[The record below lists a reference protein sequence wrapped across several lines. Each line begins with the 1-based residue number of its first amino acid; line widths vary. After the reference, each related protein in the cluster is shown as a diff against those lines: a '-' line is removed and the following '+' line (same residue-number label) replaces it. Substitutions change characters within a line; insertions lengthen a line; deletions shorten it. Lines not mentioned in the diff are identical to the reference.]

1 MIKNAILFFWLI
13 FAPQFLFPQKAVS
26 FMISTIWED
35 APNHFI
41 NFKGNLV
48 ENSEDFEKYTGQIM
62 IKYGAVQI
70 VKNKTQ
76 NVTSFFVEWNYDENN
91 KAYLHE
97 EVQNCVKQFE
107 KIAVQHQ
114 LQVVAFG
121 KEESYSF
128 TAIEKKEN
136 LPVFTIVKQEDKM
149 LLLITDVLYRKPIVE
164 TTKEVT
170 SNSSLISNITFILN
184 DAAQS
189 FEKIRT
195 VVISPRAYDTTIYD
209 VNQGIFDDEK
219 GHIVRYEAN
228 YSFVLKAY
236 FPDDYYYVNYFPVGS
251 DKEQQFK
258 AVLLP
263 HLELLAKKYNWK
275 IKKYTQDKLVKDQV
289 NGVVYYDANK
299 EKVMAYYENTTTKSI
314 SLKIFSKINPSRD
327 FTYKGAIV
335 LYQKNIGG
343 KDIANARIYHI
354 TDVSEPN
361 YETLKNNL
369 IKKWQNPELIVQFEF
384 RERASQQTVMLPFL
398 NSKLNI
404 VEYDIDAQGNDR

>member
-1 MIKNAILFFWLI
+1 MKVVQSLLFILMFYQTSCFSQKDVSSMIA
-13 FAPQFLFPQKAVS
+13 
-26 FMISTIWED
+26 TIWKA
-35 APNHFI
+35 APNHFT

-48 ENSEDFEKYTGQIM
+48 ENSEDFEKYTGQIT

-76 NVTSFFVEWNYDENN
+76 NVTSFFVEWNYNENN
-91 KAYLHE
+91 KVYIHE
-97 EVQNCVKQFE
+97 EVQKCVKQFE
-107 KIAVQHQ
+107 KIAAQHQ
-114 LQVVAFG
+114 LQEVAFG
-121 KEESYSF
+121 KEENYSF

-149 LLLITDVLYRKPIVE
+149 LLLITDVLYRKP
-164 TTKEVT
+164 TTNST
-170 SNSSLISNITFILN
+170 SDFSSNTSLISNITFILS

-195 VVISPRAYDTTIYD
+195 VVSSPRSYDTTIYD

-228 YSFVLKAY
+228 YSFILKEY
-236 FPDDYYYVNYFPVGS
+236 FPDDYYYVNYFPIGS

-258 AVLLP
+258 TVILP
-263 HLELLAKKYNWK
+263 HVELLAKKYNWK
-275 IKKYTQDKLVKDQV
+275 IKKYTQDKLVKDQI
-289 NGVVYYDANK
+289 NGVIYYDTNK
-299 EKVMAYYENTTTKSI
+299 EKVMEYHENIRTKTI
-314 SLKIFSKINPSRD
+314 SLKIFSKINPTRD

-343 KDIANARIYHI
+343 KEVANARIYHI
-354 TDVSEPN
+354 TDVLEPD
-361 YETLKNNL
+361 YETLKNKL
-369 IKKWQNPELIVQFEF
+369 IKRWQNPELIVQFEF
-384 RERASQQTVMLPFL
+384 RERASQQSVMSPFL